1 MVWLVWSSRRRTT
14 SSGTSLLIQPGGV
27 GVPELVGCDLD
38 RAAEF
43 LGDRVGQ
50 PSLETHVES
59 SRVDGESTVGV
70 GVSARQQHGGIGEP
84 LSGADLLGL
93 DHGGEFV
100 VDGDHG
106 VRTHLVVAVTPCLAS
121 VPSWAPRYWSAPT
134 IYAHFPAP
142 GPIPHY
148 ARLERQTTR

>member
-1 MVWLVWSSRRRTT
+1 
-14 SSGTSLLIQPGGV
+14 LLKLGGV

-43 LGDRVGQ
+43 VGDRVGQ

-106 VRTHLVVAVTPCLAS
+106 VTTHLVVAVTPCLAS

>member
-1 MVWLVWSSRRRTT
+1 
-14 SSGTSLLIQPGGV
+14 
-27 GVPELVGCDLD
+27 VPELVGCDLD

-43 LGDRVGQ
+43 VGDRVGQ

-106 VRTHLVVAVTPCLAS
+106 VTTHLVVAVTQVDRALVVADQAVQPQSGGVAD
-121 VPSWAPRYWSAPT
+121 A
-134 IYAHFPAP
+134 
-142 GPIPHY
+142 
-148 ARLERQTTR
+148 